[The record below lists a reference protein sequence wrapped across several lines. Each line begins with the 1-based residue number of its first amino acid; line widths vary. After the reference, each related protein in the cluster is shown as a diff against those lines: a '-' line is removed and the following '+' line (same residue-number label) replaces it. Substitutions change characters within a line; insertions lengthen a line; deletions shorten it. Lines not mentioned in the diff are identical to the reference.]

1 MSNSKRVESL
11 QDVSG
16 PPPMVFN
23 NCYLYHGDENVF
35 LTVDDLLRF
44 ASQAANGMMFLESN
58 RVVHRDLAARNVLLS
73 DHRTIKICDFGLSR
87 DVYEQ
92 NLYQKSNRG
101 DPLPV
106 KWMALESLKY
116 QLYTTQSDVWSFGVL
131 LWEIMM
137 LGGSPYP
144 TISSSRIYE
153 ILCRGYRMPRPTL
166 CCYSLYE
173 VMLACWH
180 SNPANRPKFGA
191 IKDTID
197 GIRENQCS

>member
-1 MSNSKRVESL
+1 
-11 QDVSG
+11 
-16 PPPMVFN
+16 MVFN

-153 ILCRGYRMPRPTL
+153 VLCSGYRMPRPTL

-173 VMLACWH
+173 VILACWH

-191 IKDTID
+191 IKDAID
-197 GIRENQCS
+197 SIRENQCS

>member
-1 MSNSKRVESL
+1 
-11 QDVSG
+11 
-16 PPPMVFN
+16 MVFN